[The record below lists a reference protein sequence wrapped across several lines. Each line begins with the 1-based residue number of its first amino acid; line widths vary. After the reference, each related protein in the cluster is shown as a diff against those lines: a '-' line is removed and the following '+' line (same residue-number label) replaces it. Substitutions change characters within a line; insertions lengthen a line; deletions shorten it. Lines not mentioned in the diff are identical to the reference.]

1 MLHKVKD
8 NSVLII
14 PSSLKSDILKK
25 LSSYSN
31 LINIKIITREEFIE
45 RSIFSYDEEA
55 ILFLMDKYKYDSNIC
70 KILLDNMKYVDNSNY
85 SSSKLNELFLLK
97 EELFS
102 LNLIKED
109 KFFSK
114 YLSNKNIYVY
124 GYLYIDNLFSKF
136 LNLYNYEII
145 SDNRNDSNNNVFNKD
160 IVVYEASTLEEE
172 VEFVFNKIGD
182 LINSGVDINKIKIVN
197 FSDKYINVFNK
208 LSKFYNIPIEEEG
221 HSIYSTD
228 IVRDYLDK
236 LLELRDFDL
245 VISDIKNRY
254 SSCDDSL
261 KIVNCLVNITNKYNC
276 YDYSF
281 DSIYS
286 LIKSDLKSSKIVLND
301 LVNKVSFGDLN
312 SFIYNDSDYVFLIG
326 FNQNELPKL
335 YKNEDYISDEDK
347 SLVNLEE
354 TSLKNKLEKEKV
366 LHFINNVS
374 NLVISYPLKHLSNNY
389 YPSNLIVENSF
400 KVEKVSLFKNSYS
413 SFYNK
418 IKLTKYLD
426 DFIKYGTINDNLSL
440 YYSNYDIN
448 YLSYNNKFTGIEK
461 DKLYSKLNN
470 KLLLSYSS
478 INTYNKCHFRY
489 YLDNILKINKYEET
503 FSIKVGNLFHDLL
516 SKCFNDDFELDREW
530 DLYISKIELS
540 EKEKVLL
547 VKLKKELELII
558 SFVLNLHK
566 ETYLTNSLMEHKI
579 YIDKKRDIDVSF
591 MGIIDKCMY
600 REKDGE
606 NLVAIVDYKT
616 GNPDI
621 NLYNVAYGID
631 MQLPIYW
638 YLVKK
643 GNLFSNPK
651 FVGFYLEKILH
662 GELKRDK
669 SRDLVSCKLDNLK
682 LVGYSTNDKTRLERF
697 DVTYENSNFIKS
709 MRVKSDGEFYSYTKV
724 LSDDI
729 LDMLV
734 DYIDKVIEEDI
745 TNILDCD
752 FSINPKQIGMD
763 LVGCKYC
770 KYKDI
775 CYMKN
780 EDIVKLEEYQDLS
793 FLGGEYNA

>member
-208 LSKFYNIPIEEEG
+208 LSRFYNIPIEEEG

-440 YYSNYDIN
+440 YYSNYDID

-579 YIDKKRDIDVSF
+579 YIDKKRDIDISF